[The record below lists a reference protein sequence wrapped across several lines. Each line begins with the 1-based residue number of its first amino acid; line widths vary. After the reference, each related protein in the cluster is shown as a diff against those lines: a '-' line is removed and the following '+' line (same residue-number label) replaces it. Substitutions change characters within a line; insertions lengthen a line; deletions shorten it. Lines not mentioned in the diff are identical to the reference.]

1 MATGKGKLRVKVQW
15 LKGNGIRN
23 YGLNGIKSE
32 TKGKRALESGDN
44 GIRSYVLRG
53 IESEPR
59 GLKASH
65 QNLGDKGHCN

>member
-1 MATGKGKLRVKVQW
+1 MATGPGKLRVKGQW
-15 LKGNGIRN
+15 
-23 YGLNGIKSE
+23 LNGIKSE

-65 QNLGDKGHCN
+65 QKLRVKGHCN